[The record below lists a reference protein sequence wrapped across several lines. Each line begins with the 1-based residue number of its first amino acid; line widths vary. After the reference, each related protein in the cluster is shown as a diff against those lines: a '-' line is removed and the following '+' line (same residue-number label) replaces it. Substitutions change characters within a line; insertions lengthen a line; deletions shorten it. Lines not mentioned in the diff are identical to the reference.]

1 MFRFVRL
8 SGGAMVEINLTIVI
22 QVVQFLVL
30 IFILNR
36 LLFKPISQV
45 ITERTEKIADW
56 EEKTRN
62 LQETARLKLESYE
75 NQLREEKAQAQQ
87 RQEELIKELKKKEE
101 ENLRAVSEEASR
113 LVASTQT
120 AIEEETERL
129 RGELRKQAAELSQM
143 LAEKVLGRK
152 VP

>member
-1 MFRFVRL
+1 
-8 SGGAMVEINLTIVI
+8 MVEINLTIVI
-22 QVVQFLVL
+22 QVLQFLIVV
-30 IFILNR
+30 FVLNR
-36 LLFKPISQV
+36 LLFRPINRV
-45 ITERTEKIADW
+45 MVERQAKISAW
-56 EEKTRN
+56 EEKTQS

-75 NQLREEKAQAQQ
+75 NQLRDEKAQAQEG
-87 RQEELIKELKKKEE
+87 QEQLTNELQQQEE

-113 LVASTQT
+113 LVASTQE

-129 RGELRKQAAELSQM
+129 RAELRQQAAELSQM